1 MTTREELIAEAEAKI
16 GRKIPG
22 RYVPKSLTIPDLKRQ
37 LRSIIGKEDRPTVS
51 SVKPR
56 KSKWTA
62 MAQKYFN
69 GDTSVSNMAT
79 SLSKGDP
86 ERKKQLTTG
95 MKQIIKKG
103 EGAYYSSG
111 SRPGVSATQWGIAR
125 LYAVLFGSKPARAV
139 DKTIIEKYDIPL
151 LTPS

>member
-1 MTTREELIAEAEAKI
+1 
-16 GRKIPG
+16 
-22 RYVPKSLTIPDLKRQ
+22 
-37 LRSIIGKEDRPTVS
+37 
-51 SVKPR
+51 
-56 KSKWTA
+56 
-62 MAQKYFN
+62 
-69 GDTSVSNMAT
+69 
-79 SLSKGDP
+79 
-86 ERKKQLTTG
+86 